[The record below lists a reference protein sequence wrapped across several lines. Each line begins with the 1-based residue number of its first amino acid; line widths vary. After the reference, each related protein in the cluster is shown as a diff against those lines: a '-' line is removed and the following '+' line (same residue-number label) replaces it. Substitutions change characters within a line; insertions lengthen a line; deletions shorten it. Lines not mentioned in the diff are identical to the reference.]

1 LVHGVDT
8 DFRDDQVGVGA
19 ARRADGAKHR

>member
-8 DFRDDQVGVGA
+8 DFRDDQGGVGA
-19 ARRADGAKHR
+19 ARRADGAEHR